1 MNGLVPDAT
10 AMAQVQADPNCFSFQ
25 ETITGG
31 FTPNFGGEI
40 TDYAILVGLRG
51 ETDSGMF
58 WSVSAYNG
66 SNEADFF
73 INNTV
78 NASLGPLTPR
88 NFDAGSYEQEDM
100 GFNADF
106 SMTLSDTMALAFGA
120 EYRIE
125 EFTIGAGQAE
135 SYIDGGL
142 GNQGFS
148 TSTNGFPGFSPA
160 ISGSWE
166 RKNYAVYG
174 DLEWTPSEDLLVAG
188 ALRFED
194 FDTFGTTTNVRLGAN
209 YAYSDNLGFRA
220 TVSTGFKAPTPG
232 QSNAS
237 NISTQIIGGVLT
249 NQGVIP
255 STSGPAALKGGSE
268 LDPEESLNFT
278 VGVYGSIGDFDITVD
293 YFDIDLDDRLSLS
306 SDFALSA
313 ADQATLSGQGIDASD
328 ISEFRFFT
336 NQFDTNT
343 SGIDLVVST
352 ETEWL
357 SGVTN
362 WSLAYNRSST
372 SVTRRNA
379 ELLGDNRVQLI
390 EDGVPNSRWVMTAQH
405 DMGQMDYLVRVS
417 YYGKYY
423 DSEAG
428 GVFDDAMLLDLELGY
443 DVSEDLRGSFGIRN
457 ATNEKGC
464 RAGSCGTTPATVL
477 GLPYS
482 QFTPYGFNGAFMYG
496 RLSYSF

>member
-1 MNGLVPDAT
+1 MNVAADAN
-10 AMAQVQADPNCFSFQ
+10 ANCFNFQ
-25 ETITGG
+25 ETIPGG
-31 FTPNFGGEI
+31 FTPNFGGEV
-40 TDYAILVGLRG
+40 TDYSLLVGLRG
-51 ETDSGMF
+51 ETDTGIF
-58 WSVSAYNG
+58 WSVSAYTG

-106 SMTLSDTMALAFGA
+106 SMSLSDDMSLAFGA

-125 EFTIGAGQAE
+125 EFSIGAGQPE

-142 GNQGFS
+142 GEQGFS

-188 ALRFED
+188 AVRFED
-194 FDTFGTTTNVRLGAN
+194 FDTFGTTTNVRVGAN
-209 YAYSDNLGFRA
+209 YAYNDNLGFRA

-237 NISTQIIGGVLT
+237 NISTQIVGGVLT

-255 STSGPAALKGGSE
+255 STSGPAALKGGDE

-278 VGVYGSIGDFDITVD
+278 LGVYGSVGEFDFTVD

-313 ADQATLSGQGIDASD
+313 DDQNHIA
-328 ISEFRFFT
+328 
-336 NQFDTNT
+336 
-343 SGIDLVVST
+343 
-352 ETEWL
+352 
-357 SGVTN
+357 
-362 WSLAYNRSST
+362 
-372 SVTRRNA
+372 
-379 ELLGDNRVQLI
+379 
-390 EDGVPNSRWVMTAQH
+390 
-405 DMGQMDYLVRVS
+405 
-417 YYGKYY
+417 
-423 DSEAG
+423 
-428 GVFDDAMLLDLELGY
+428 
-443 DVSEDLRGSFGIRN
+443 
-457 ATNEKGC
+457 
-464 RAGSCGTTPATVL
+464 RAGH
-477 GLPYS
+477 
-482 QFTPYGFNGAFMYG
+482 
-496 RLSYSF
+496 

>member
-1 MNGLVPDAT
+1 VIAVNKGFALGSEGFLNLTAEWAEADAT
-10 AMAQVQADPNCFSFQ
+10 DRSVQRQDAANLIAAGYQNVSNPAQVWGTPEVADDYKLWANFGGDLSDNVEFFGNANYNSKEVTGGFYYRNPTNRDGVYSRTDNQGTEDTDDDIQYLIFGDLTPGPEGQDNSAFPLLSAGDGIDCPTDVQVTGVALDQLNVSGDANANCFNFQ
-25 ETITGG
+25 ETIPGG

-125 EFTIGAGQAE
+125 EFTIGSGQAE

-142 GNQGFS
+142 GSQGFS

-209 YAYSDNLGFRA
+209 YTYSDNLGFRA
-220 TVSTGFKAPTPG
+220 TVSTGLQGPNARSVQCIQYLYSDHWRCIDQPG
-232 QSNAS
+232 CDSIHQRSCS
-237 NISTQIIGGVLT
+237 IEGRQRV
-249 NQGVIP
+249 
-255 STSGPAALKGGSE
+255 GS
-268 LDPEESLNFT
+268 
-278 VGVYGSIGDFDITVD
+278 
-293 YFDIDLDDRLSLS
+293 
-306 SDFALSA
+306 
-313 ADQATLSGQGIDASD
+313 
-328 ISEFRFFT
+328 
-336 NQFDTNT
+336 
-343 SGIDLVVST
+343 
-352 ETEWL
+352 
-357 SGVTN
+357 
-362 WSLAYNRSST
+362 
-372 SVTRRNA
+372 
-379 ELLGDNRVQLI
+379 
-390 EDGVPNSRWVMTAQH
+390 
-405 DMGQMDYLVRVS
+405 
-417 YYGKYY
+417 
-423 DSEAG
+423 
-428 GVFDDAMLLDLELGY
+428 
-443 DVSEDLRGSFGIRN
+443 
-457 ATNEKGC
+457 
-464 RAGSCGTTPATVL
+464 
-477 GLPYS
+477 
-482 QFTPYGFNGAFMYG
+482 
-496 RLSYSF
+496 